1 MIYDMRK
8 LSIVIP
14 VFNEVNT
21 LPLLLNKINNI
32 EIEQIE
38 KEILIIDDF
47 SNDGTRDFLQNL
59 EPKYQ
64 VFLQEKNQGKGS
76 AVKKGLELATGDFLI
91 IQDADLE
98 YDPQDYSILLEPI
111 LKHGADVVYGSR
123 FLGKGPHRVLFFWH
137 SLGNRVLTLFS
148 NMLTNLNLTDM
159 ETCYKLFKK
168 EAIVDII
175 PKLKS
180 TKFGF
185 EPEITAR
192 IAKKDLSIYE
202 VGISYYGRTYKDGK
216 KINWKD
222 GLAAFWHIIRFNLFS

>member
-1 MIYDMRK
+1 MQK
-8 LSIVIP
+8 LSIIIP
-14 VFNEVNT
+14 VFNEQKT
-21 LPLLLNKINNI
+21 LPTLLEKIEKVI
-32 EIEQIE
+32 LEDIE
-38 KEILIIDDF
+38 KEIVIVDDC
-47 SNDGTRDFLQNL
+47 STDGTRDFLQTL
-59 EPKYQ
+59 GQKYRI
-64 VFLQEKNQGKGS
+64 FFQENNQGKGS
-76 AVKKGLELATGDFLI
+76 AVKKGLELASGDFLL

-98 YDPQDYSILLEPI
+98 YDPSDYSVLLEPI
-111 LKHGADVVYGSR
+111 FKHSADVVYGSR

-137 SLGNRVLTLFS
+137 SLGNRILTLFS
-148 NMLTNLNLTDM
+148 NMLTNVNLTDM

-168 EAIVDII
+168 EVLADII

-180 TKFGF
+180 TRFGF

-192 IAKKDLSIYE
+192 IAKKEIVIYE